1 HHAAATNNSRL
12 LLTLMKRHADINL
25 KDKNGKIPVDI
36 AVELQHVQAVTAL
49 RLFNFENE
57 LTRTQY
63 STFGVDEA
71 LTSINKPPYISH
83 STTSSIDLRFP
94 VTTRITNNNDQDK
107 SIPTSLSSSPITK
120 SGLLNMDDAELISK
134 SIIGDE
140 FFNNIQETG
149 VNFGISNLVTSK
161 FSLASL
167 KLPNFGNIQKENET
181 EEENK

>member
-1 HHAAATNNSRL
+1 
-12 LLTLMKRHADINL
+12 
-25 KDKNGKIPVDI
+25 
-36 AVELQHVQAVTAL
+36 
-49 RLFNFENE
+49 
-57 LTRTQY
+57 
-63 STFGVDEA
+63 
-71 LTSINKPPYISH
+71 
-83 STTSSIDLRFP
+83 
-94 VTTRITNNNDQDK
+94 
-107 SIPTSLSSSPITK
+107 
-120 SGLLNMDDAELISK
+120 MDDAELISK

>member
-1 HHAAATNNSRL
+1 
-12 LLTLMKRHADINL
+12 M
-25 KDKNGKIPVDI
+25 
-36 AVELQHVQAVTAL
+36 
-49 RLFNFENE
+49 
-57 LTRTQY
+57 
-63 STFGVDEA
+63 
-71 LTSINKPPYISH
+71 TSINKPPYISH

-94 VTTRITNNNDQDK
+94 VTTKITNNNDQDK